1 MCMDDLWVC
10 QLGTVNYREAYELQ
24 HRIRAAR
31 QEERVPDV
39 LLVLEHPP
47 VYTRG
52 RRTQPGELPLGE
64 AWYAERGIEI
74 VDVDRGGRVTYH
86 GPGQVVA
93 YPIVRVDD
101 VLRFVHTLED
111 AIVAALADEGIAARG
126 RAADGRDLIGVWV
139 EDRKIAS
146 IGIHLSKGV
155 SIHGLAVNVAN
166 DLEPFAWV
174 VPCGLDGVA
183 MTSVARELGREG
195 RVACFRKELAHRFA
209 QATGHRQ
216 RLVSRARLEAALERA
231 PGALVSRA

>member
-1 MCMDDLWVC
+1 MDDLWVC
-10 QLGTVNYREAYELQ
+10 QLGTVDYREAWELQ
-24 HRIRAAR
+24 GRVRTAR

-52 RRTQPGELPLGE
+52 RRTRPGELPLGE

-101 VLRFVHTLED
+101 VLRFVHTMEE
-111 AIVAALADEGIAARG
+111 AIVAALADEGIATRG
-126 RAADGRDLIGVWV
+126 RASDGRDFIGVWA

-146 IGIHLSKGV
+146 IGIHVSKGV
-155 SIHGLAVNVAN
+155 STHGLAVNVDN

-183 MTSVARELGREG
+183 MTSVARETGREG
-195 RVACFRKELAHRFA
+195 RVRCFRKELAHRFA

-216 RLVSRARLEAALERA
+216 RLVGRARLEAALERE
-231 PGALVSRA
+231 GGRIVSPA